1 MGFPRSVLSL
11 AVIASTVLVA
21 GCQSGGDTGTGATPE
36 QRADQSTGKPA
47 EPAEPAADIE
57 VVETGAATGRMF
69 AVVRNNESRVVV
81 ARLEFHPVDA
91 AGAPVSAI
99 GDSAVVVLPASSTI
113 PVAMDLGSKV
123 PAKVTVDL
131 KPTDAKVKP
140 AGDGDFADKS
150 ATLTGDG
157 TRTPWQVKTSF
168 TNGYAEAIENHFSV
182 LICRDAASKVVAAV
196 TWGFSAAP
204 GETVTKDHDFQYGV
218 MEIKGTPTKCEV
230 FPRLAADF
238 E

>member
-1 MGFPRSVLSL
+1 MGFPRSVLTL
-11 AVIASTVLVA
+11 AAIAATVLAA
-21 GCQSGGDTGTGATPE
+21 GCQSDAGAGAPGATSERPAE
-36 QRADQSTGKPA
+36 QSTEKPADQN
-47 EPAEPAADIE
+47 ADIE

-81 ARLEFHPVDA
+81 ARMKFHPVDS
-91 AGAPVSAI
+91 AGAPVEAI
-99 GDSAVVVLPASSTI
+99 GDSATVVLPPSSTM
-113 PVAMDLGSKV
+113 PVAMDVGKKL

-131 KPTDAKVKP
+131 KPIDVKVTP
-140 AGDGDFADKS
+140 AGDGGFTDKK
-150 ATLTGDG
+150 ATLSGDG

-168 TNGYAEAIENHFSV
+168 TNGYAEAIDKNIAV

-196 TWGFSAAP
+196 TWGFSAGP
-204 GETVTKDHDFQYGV
+204 GETVTKDHDFQHGFS
-218 MEIKGTPTKCEV
+218 EIEGTPTKCEV